1 MTLIRRPAENQMAA
15 NFEQILIDRETIGK
29 ALREKRLRVDTHQ
42 REYSWDTDHVTEL
55 YQDFAD
61 VMSSGVQGAEHFL
74 GSIVV
79 TQDPNKRPKIVD
91 GQQRLATCLIFL
103 AAVRD
108 HLYTHDDVERAQIL
122 ENMYLTTR
130 DPDTLD
136 PEPHL
141 QLNGADNEFFRQYVL
156 ARPDAKERQQATPSQ
171 RSHHKII
178 NAASIAAEWV
188 KREASSAR
196 PGQAYSRLKV
206 WKDFI
211 EDRARVIWVQVG
223 DDSTAFKIFETMND
237 RGLGLSASDL
247 LKNYLFAQAHEG
259 RKDEAFQKW
268 FFMQGTIEGVDD
280 DKHALV
286 TFIRQYWLSAKDH
299 TTKDEL
305 YANIKRKVNSEN
317 KALELLSDLTTSAS
331 NYAAVLNA
339 TDELWNRFSEG
350 VRYQIETLNYI
361 RVSQGRPL
369 LLATIAKF
377 QANPKQL
384 EKIFTAI
391 VNWSVRLL
399 ISGRLGSGSLE
410 ERYGEVA
417 RAVMNGTAKNV
428 SQITELIVSMIP
440 TDAQFEAAFSTADV
454 SKSYLAKYYLRTLEE
469 HVKAADDK
477 QEKEYPHWDVSK
489 KGGINAEH
497 ILPKSTKDA
506 NREWVFR
513 LGNIVLMQANKNVL
527 IGSEDYVKVKSPEL
541 LKSDF
546 ILTREAGGKK
556 QWGPTEIS
564 ERQSRLAKLAV
575 EVWPIRVR

>member
-1 MTLIRRPAENQMAA
+1 MAA